1 MLSLLDYIHE
11 HLSYYVL
18 FYYSISFMFLI
29 WLSILFSWL
38 KLLSRFYSEWYSDS
52 LGPTGN
58 KIYWNG
64 YFANLVCVQHVSLF
78 VVVYSLTDYTRKGTL
93 LNLGICIIQILKFV
107 CNFLWWKIWAK
118 LHESRGVWKMK
129 SVQMYSNIL
138 LPKINTSL
146 ENILMLLSK
155 IYIFFFI
162 IFVCLKYLTY
172 FLGYLVLIFM
182 HKLVLL

>member
-1 MLSLLDYIHE
+1 
-11 HLSYYVL
+11 
-18 FYYSISFMFLI
+18 
-29 WLSILFSWL
+29 
-38 KLLSRFYSEWYSDS
+38 
-52 LGPTGN
+52 
-58 KIYWNG
+58 
-64 YFANLVCVQHVSLF
+64 
-78 VVVYSLTDYTRKGTL
+78 
-93 LNLGICIIQILKFV
+93 
-107 CNFLWWKIWAK
+107 
-118 LHESRGVWKMK
+118 MK